1 MRRRAIAALG
11 LLAATVALPACS
23 SASADAPPCGVPA
36 NPWIL
41 VAQTVPT
48 ATFLPCV
55 GELPTGWTVT
65 AARFEPGS
73 YSVWLDSDRAGM
85 HALEVDLTPSC
96 DTKGAV
102 EVPAVD
108 VPPGVRVYEKP
119 IELSPFRA
127 DRYLTFAG
135 GCVTYAF
142 RFGGGAPPVLALE
155 VQQAL
160 DVTARGAVRR
170 ALAALGLVL
179 CGAGAPR
186 CPG

>member
-1 MRRRAIAALG
+1 VLG
-11 LLAATVALPACS
+11 ALAAAVALPACS

-73 YSVWLDSDRAGM
+73 YTAWLDSDRAGL
-85 HALEVDLTPSC
+85 HALELRLTPGC

-119 IELSPFRA
+119 IELAPFEA

-135 GCVTYAF
+135 GCVTYAY
-142 RFGGGAPPVLALE
+142 RFGAGVPPALALE

-160 DVTARGAVRR
+160 DVTARAEVRR
-170 ALAALGLVL
+170 ALAAFGLVL
-179 CGAGAPR
+179 CGAGAPP